1 MWVYFLNDERIETLI
16 QNSSKIEM
24 ALSLRVKGM
33 ICIPRS
39 SETVFL
45 RGTTLETKVCIVYVK
60 LICFCVG
67 QSLP

>member
-16 QNSSKIEM
+16 QDSSKVKM
-24 ALSLRVKGM
+24 AFEPEGEGNDLY
-33 ICIPRS
+33 PQ

-45 RGTTLETKVCIVYVK
+45 RGTTLETEVCIVYVK

-67 QSLP
+67 QSLL